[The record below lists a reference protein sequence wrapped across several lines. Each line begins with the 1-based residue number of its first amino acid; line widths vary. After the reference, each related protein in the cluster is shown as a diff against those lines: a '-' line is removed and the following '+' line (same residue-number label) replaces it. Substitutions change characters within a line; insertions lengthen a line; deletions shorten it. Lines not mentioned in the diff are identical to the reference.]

1 MAYPSNIHPADEMQ
15 ALRTQIK
22 ALQDRESQLRDVLL
36 AANDA
41 GREGAAYRAFVM
53 VSTRETLDK
62 NAITAALGK
71 DVVEPFMRKSEM
83 KTLKL
88 AKKDA

>member
-15 ALRTQIK
+15 ALRAQIK

-71 DVVEPFMRKSEM
+71 DVVEPFMQKSEM

>member
-1 MAYPSNIHPADEMQ
+1 MQ
-15 ALRTQIK
+15 ALRAQIK